1 MKYSL
6 AEIAKQIG
14 AELRTPKAATS
25 TLAPE
30 IEGVASI
37 ASANSADI
45 IFLDDPKHLES
56 ALNSKAAAIIL
67 HQDPAKLAT
76 RGQQH
81 KPLLIAAHPKLAFA
95 RAAALLATPGAW
107 QLGVHGT
114 AIVHKNAKI
123 GLGASVGAMATIEDG
138 ASVGTRS
145 HIGAGCRIGARVV
158 IGADCSIAPNVTIYS
173 GVTLHDRVMVHA
185 GAVLGSD
192 GFGYVRDVAT
202 GKYEKFPQQGR
213 LEIHDDVEIGANATI
228 DRGALDVTVIGRGTK
243 VDNLVHIG
251 HNVRIGENVVIAAQ
265 TGISGSSVIEDE
277 VIVGGQVGIAEH
289 VTIKKGA
296 ILGAKCGVPSGKT
309 IQGGGMVYWGIP
321 ARPIKQ
327 HLKEMALLARMA
339 KGEKR
344 KRD

>member
-1 MKYSL
+1 MSS
-6 AEIAKQIG
+6 AF
-14 AELRTPKAATS
+14 AA
-25 TLAPE
+25 A
-30 IEGVASI
+30 ASI

-45 IFLDDPKHLES
+45 IFLDDPKLLEP

-67 HQDPAKLAT
+67 HQESAKLAAHG
-76 RGQQH
+76 RDH

-95 RAAALLATPGAW
+95 RAAALLAAPNAR
-107 QLGVHGT
+107 QLGVHAA
-114 AIVHKNAKI
+114 AIVHKNARM

-138 ASVGTRS
+138 ASVGARS
-145 HIGAGCRIGARVV
+145 HIGAGCRIGARVI
-158 IGADCSIAPNVTIYS
+158 IGADCSIAANVTIYS
-173 GVTLHDRVMVHA
+173 GATLHDRVMVHA

-213 LEIHDDVEIGANATI
+213 LEIHDDVEIGANTTI

-251 HNVRIGENVVIAAQ
+251 HNVRIGEHVVIAAQ

-277 VIVGGQVGIAEH
+277 VIIGGQVGIAEH

-309 IQGGGMVYWGIP
+309 IQGGGVVYWGIP

-339 KGEKR
+339 KGVKR
-344 KRD
+344 NKD